1 MPLEFLTD
9 AQVAGYG
16 RFEGVPS
23 RADLERFF
31 VLDEVVKELI
41 GDRRGEHNR
50 LGLMLQATTVRYVGR
65 FLEDPLDVPWPVVE
79 FVASQLG
86 IADASSVKRYTDRAM
101 TAYEHAWQIRDAY
114 GIRVLEDAEVTAQLR
129 QFLDGRAW
137 THAEGPGALFD
148 HGVGWLR
155 RNRVLLPGI
164 TVLIRLVV
172 TVREAAAARMHTTL
186 AAAATAVDP
195 MLPGRLRASLAVP
208 EGSRFSEMESWRRA
222 PTRVSGPGL
231 VRALDRAADLEG
243 LQVRAADCSA
253 VPGNRIGALARSGLA
268 SKAPTLQAL
277 AEPRRTATLLAMTRH
292 LDAVAIDDALDL
304 FALLMATRLI
314 NPARTASATERLASL
329 PRLERASRLLAVAHR
344 ELCKT
349 LDAAAQDGT
358 GLGVA
363 AIWAG
368 LEQAGSREQLVG
380 AAAVV
385 EELVPADDGSAESA
399 MRVVLGERYRTVRPF
414 LGLLGGSGSLAAAT
428 GGGKVL
434 AAVQALPDLA
444 ARKVKAKPLQRSEID
459 ADLVPPMWQRAV
471 YANPGL
477 AEGTVDRD
485 AYVVCVLEQLHRA
498 LRVRDV
504 FAVPSHRWGDP
515 RAQLLDGP
523 AWDAVR
529 PEILDGLGLTIP
541 VHEHLP
547 GLVTVLDAA
556 WTQLADRLTEAGD
569 TATVRIV
576 PGTGERMRLA
586 VEHLDALDI
595 PDSLTELREMTA
607 AMLPRIDLPELLLEV
622 HSWTGSLGAYVHVSG
637 EQTRM
642 GGDLPVSVAALLI
655 ADACNV
661 GLVPV
666 TDPNI
671 EALTRGRLSHV
682 DQNYLRAETHAA
694 ANALLIAAQA
704 QVPLAQVWGGGLLAS
719 VDGLRFVVPVRTLNA
734 GPSPKYFGYK
744 RGLTWLNAVNDQV
757 SGIGAQIVPG
767 TPRDSLYILD
777 VLLNLDGGPKPDL
790 VATDEASYSDMV
802 FGVFA
807 LLGYRFSPRIA
818 DIGDTRYWRAG
829 WPGDPQSDYGA
840 LNAIARNTVNLA
852 KITAAWT
859 DMLRVAGSLITHQVR
874 AYDVLRILGRDGRP
888 TPLGQAF
895 VEYGRIAKTQHL
907 LAMIDPV
914 DDTHR
919 RAVNTQTTVQE
930 SRHRLARKICHGKR
944 GLIYQRYREGQENQ
958 LGALGIVL
966 NAVTLWNTRYLDA
979 AVEELR
985 TQGHPVS
992 EQDAARL
999 SPLGHA
1005 HVNELGRYAFP
1016 AMAPGAGLRPLRD
1029 PHVAADDEPA

>member
-1 MPLEFLTD
+1 
-9 AQVAGYG
+9 
-16 RFEGVPS
+16 VP
-23 RADLERFF
+23 A
-31 VLDEVVKELI
+31 
-41 GDRRGEHNR
+41 
-50 LGLMLQATTVRYVGR
+50 
-65 FLEDPLDVPWPVVE
+65 
-79 FVASQLG
+79 
-86 IADASSVKRYTDRAM
+86 
-101 TAYEHAWQIRDAY
+101 
-114 GIRVLEDAEVTAQLR
+114 
-129 QFLDGRAW
+129 
-137 THAEGPGALFD
+137 
-148 HGVGWLR
+148 
-155 RNRVLLPGI
+155 NRV
-164 TVLIRLVV
+164 
-172 TVREAAAARMHTTL
+172 A
-186 AAAATAVDP
+186 
-195 MLPGRLRASLAVP
+195 
-208 EGSRFSEMESWRRA
+208 
-222 PTRVSGPGL
+222 
-231 VRALDRAADLEG
+231 
-243 LQVRAADCSA
+243 
-253 VPGNRIGALARSGLA
+253 ALARYGLA

-314 NPARTASATERLASL
+314 NPARSASAAERLASL

-344 ELCKT
+344 ELSKT
-349 LDAAAQDGT
+349 LDAACQAGT
-358 GLGVA
+358 GLDAA
-363 AIWAG
+363 AIWAV
-368 LEQAGSREQLVG
+368 LEQVGSREQLVG
-380 AAAVV
+380 AAEVI
-385 EELVPADDGSAESA
+385 EELVPAGDGSAESA
-399 MRVVLGERYRTVRPF
+399 MRVVLAERYRTVRPF
-414 LGLLGGSGSLAAAT
+414 LAMLGGSGSLAAAA
-428 GGGKVL
+428 GGAKVL

-444 ARKVKAKPLQRSEID
+444 ARKVKAKPLGRGEID

-471 YANPGL
+471 YTNPGL
-477 AEGTVDRD
+477 ADGAVDRD

-529 PEILDGLGLTIP
+529 PQILDGLGLTSS
-541 VHEHLP
+541 VHEHLS

-556 WTQLADRLTEAGD
+556 WRQLADRLTEAGD

-576 PGTGERMRLA
+576 AGTGDRMRLA
-586 VEHLDALDI
+586 VEHLGALDV
-595 PDSLTELREMTA
+595 PEGLRELRELTA

-622 HSWTGSLGAYVHVSG
+622 HSWTGFLGAYVHASG

-642 GGDLPVSVAALLI
+642 GELPVSVAALLI
-655 ADACNV
+655 AEACNV

-666 TDPNI
+666 IDPNI

-682 DQNYLRAETHAA
+682 DQNYLRAETHAG
-694 ANALLIAAQA
+694 ANAQLIAAQA
-704 QVPLAQVWGGGLLAS
+704 KVPLARLWGGGLLAS
-719 VDGLRFVVPVRTLNA
+719 VDGLRFVVPVRTLGA

-829 WPGDPQSDYGA
+829 WPGEAQADYGA

-852 KITAAWT
+852 KITAGWP

-874 AYDVLRILGRDGRP
+874 AYDVLRMLGRDGRP

-895 VEYGRIAKTQHL
+895 AEYGRIAKTQHL
-907 LAMIDPV
+907 LAMVDPL

-979 AVEELR
+979 AVGQLR

-1016 AMAPGAGLRPLRD
+1016 ALTPDADLRPLRD
-1029 PHVAADDEPA
+1029 PQTAADEPPA